1 MNIDLNYQNFSLI
14 IFFLIFTILIFKKN
28 IFFSN
33 KINILDKPDE
43 YLKKHKKTV
52 PLTGGIY
59 CFIFFNIINS
69 IFFILQD
76 YYISTNIIIVFIS
89 SFIFFIGLYD
99 DKNNISPNLK
109 LLFCTIIILIGLSF
123 DDSLI
128 IKQLFFHS
136 ISKTIYLNYLALPIT
151 TLCILLLINAL
162 NMSDGINS
170 LSVGNVIIW
179 IFGILIH
186 DFINDKFIFIILLLF
201 LIFIFLMIYKSK
213 FFLGDNGT
221 MFLATFIGLII
232 IFAHNISINSNPIPA
247 DLIFIILMFPGFD
260 MLRLFIIRILNKKNP
275 FKGDLNH
282 LHHHLM
288 RKFNLNYSLFIYLS
302 FSLTPIII
310 SKIYENYLIIIIF
323 SVLSYLILLS
333 YLFSKVSKPPNSF
346 ETKDL

>member
-123 DDSLI
+123 DDNLI

-232 IFAHNISINSNPIPA
+232 IFAHNVSINSNPIPA

-260 MLRLFIIRILNKKNP
+260 MLRLFIERIIQKKDP
-275 FKGDLNH
+275 FKADNNH
-282 LHHHLM
+282 LHH
-288 RKFNLNYSLFIYLS
+288 
-302 FSLTPIII
+302 
-310 SKIYENYLIIIIF
+310 YLIKSYKLQKSLII
-323 SVLSYLILLS
+323 YLILVGIPIFLTYNLETNKILIITIS
-333 YLFSKVSKPPNSF
+333 LIIYLLLIIFLKNLLNNVSNKKKSI
-346 ETKDL
+346 